1 VATLRPRQI
10 VTVAFTRADG
20 TAGSFDTVCRIDT
33 EQELA
38 YFYAGGILPYVLRKL
53 AA

>member
-1 VATLRPRQI
+1 VP
-10 VTVAFTRADG
+10 VDFTRADG
-20 TAGSFDTVCRIDT
+20 TTGRIETQCRIDT

-38 YFYAGGILPYVLRKL
+38 YFYAGGILPYVLRTL

>member
-1 VATLRPRQI
+1 
-10 VTVAFTRADG
+10 VTVQFARADG
-20 TAGSFDTVCRIDT
+20 TTGSFETLCRIDT

>member
-1 VATLRPRQI
+1 
-10 VTVAFTRADG
+10 VTVNFTRADG
-20 TAGSFDTVCRIDT
+20 SLGSFETLCRIDT

-38 YFYAGGILPYVLRKL
+38 YFYSGGILPYVLRKL

>member
-1 VATLRPRQI
+1 M
-10 VTVAFTRADG
+10 TVHFTRADG
-20 TAGSFDTVCRIDT
+20 SKGSFETLCRIDT
-33 EQELA
+33 EQELE